1 MFFLSL
7 CRSEFLTFIIFLLS
21 EELLLVFCAQPVCRQ
36 WISSVWLCL
45 RKSLL
50 CLHFQRII
58 SPDIDCLVGGFF
70 VQHFNCFT
78 PLSSCVRGSWPEVW
92 YDSYHCSSI
101 VMAFPCFPWLLSR
114 FHSLSVLL
122 QLENDI
128 QFFWYLYRLVFSEL
142 PRSMFW
148 CLSFMLEYFQP
159 LLHQI
164 FILLHSLFLFLLVFQ
179 LCFFCTF

>member
-1 MFFLSL
+1 MMLSILSCVCWQSVYLLDQLRIRTVSGFILLSLIPSSLFFLSL
-7 CRSEFLTFIIFLLS
+7 RRSEFLTFIIFLLS
-21 EELLLVFCAQPVCRQ
+21 EELLLVFCAQQVCWQ
-36 WISSVWLCL
+36 WIPSAWLCL

-70 VQHFNCFT
+70 FQHFNCFT
-78 PLSSCVRGSWPEVW
+78 PLSSCVCGSWPEVW

-122 QLENDI
+122 QLEYDI
-128 QFFWYLYRLVFSEL
+128 LVVSV
-142 PRSMFW
+142 
-148 CLSFMLEYFQP
+148 
-159 LLHQI
+159 
-164 FILLHSLFLFLLVFQ
+164 FILLGAFWAS
-179 LCFFCTF
+179 